1 MDRERERAG
10 DADEDSTP
18 LSKRDLVYAKLK
30 LFASYAMLAFAP
42 VVSVVALVVAVISV
56 TNNQSQSGRAQLIEL
71 TSRIDNLNASLS
83 DTKGEL
89 DNLKFAM
96 SREKTMHGEER
107 KKVDERDTKIIQNV
121 SRLQTKLKVA
131 PTLEDQLREVA
142 SAPAAAPAV
151 ISVVSAPAAVVPTA
165 TVVVDKKPAVAAP
178 APKATDKT
186 PAQAKAL
193 KDAIEKFN
201 KK

>member
-1 MDRERERAG
+1 
-10 DADEDSTP
+10 
-18 LSKRDLVYAKLK
+18 
-30 LFASYAMLAFAP
+30 
-42 VVSVVALVVAVISV
+42 
-56 TNNQSQSGRAQLIEL
+56 
-71 TSRIDNLNASLS
+71 LNASLS

>member
-1 MDRERERAG
+1 MDRERAG
-10 DADEDSTP
+10 DTEEDSTP
-18 LSKRDLVYAKLK
+18 LSKSDLVYAKLK

-56 TNNQSQSGRAQLIEL
+56 TNNQSQSDRAQLIEL
-71 TSRIDNLNASLS
+71 TSKIDSLNASLS
-83 DTKGEL
+83 ETKGEL

-96 SREKTMHGEER
+96 SREKSMHGEER
-107 KKVDERDTKIIQNV
+107 KKVDDRDTKIIQNV
-121 SRLQTKLKVA
+121 SHLQAKLKVS
-131 PTLEDQLREVA
+131 PTLEDQLREVP
-142 SAPAAAPAV
+142 SIPAAAPIVTGA
-151 ISVVSAPAAVVPTA
+151 VSAPVAAAPVLPVT
-165 TVVVDKKPAVAAP
+165 TDKKPSVEIP
-178 APKATDKT
+178 APKVNDKT